1 MEVRRPSTDG
11 VLTDMGIV
19 IVNGFFTGLVYGL
32 LAVGL
37 VVIYRGSRVINFAY
51 GETGMMGA
59 FVFSELWV
67 DHHVALLVAV
77 VAGVALSATLGAVTE
92 VALIRPL
99 RGQPPLSAM
108 VGTLAVA
115 ALLLVFATRR
125 YGLTPRFLPPLI
137 EGDGVRFAGVNIA
150 PAQWLIFGVVG
161 VVLGGLGVLYRYGPF
176 GLRLRAT
183 AIDPMAAGLVGV
195 NTDATSMA
203 TWALAGALAGL
214 SGILIAPAVSFSVFF
229 MSTLLLRSVAAALVG
244 GLTSIGGAITA
255 GIVLG
260 IAEGVIGYVSPVR
273 GIVEVAVAAFIIVM
287 LLVRPAGL
295 VRSAY

>member
-1 MEVRRPSTDG
+1 MITV
-11 VLTDMGIV
+11 V
-19 IVNGFFTGLVYGL
+19 VNGFFVGLVYGL

-51 GETGMMGA
+51 GETGMIGA

-67 DHHVALLVAV
+67 TRHVALLIAV
-77 VAGVALSATLGAVTE
+77 VAGVALSAAVGALTE
-92 VALIRPL
+92 VALVRPL
-99 RGQPPLSAM
+99 RGQPPLSVM

-115 ALLLVFATRR
+115 AVVLTFATRR
-125 YGLTPRFLPPLI
+125 YGLTPHYLPPLVD
-137 EGDGVRFAGVNIA
+137 GDGVRLLGVNIA
-150 PAQWLIFGVVG
+150 PAQLLILVVTV
-161 VVLGGLGVLYRYGPF
+161 VVLAALSALYKFGSF

-183 AIDPMAAGLVGV
+183 ALDPRAAALVGV
-195 NTDATSMA
+195 NTDVTSVS

-214 SGILIAPAVSFSVFF
+214 SGILIAPAVAFSVFF
-229 MSTLLLRSVAAALVG
+229 MTSLLLRSVAAALVG
-244 GLTSIGGAITA
+244 GLTSIRGAMAA

-260 IAEGVIGYVSPVR
+260 VVEGVIGYVSPVK
-273 GIVEVAVAAFIIVM
+273 GIVEVAVAAFVIGL